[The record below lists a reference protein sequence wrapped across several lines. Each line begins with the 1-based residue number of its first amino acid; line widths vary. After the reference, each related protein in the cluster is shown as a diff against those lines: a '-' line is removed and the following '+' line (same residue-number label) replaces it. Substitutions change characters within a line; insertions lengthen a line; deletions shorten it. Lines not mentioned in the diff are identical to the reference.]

1 MEGQKWKDMRA
12 TLSPSYTASKMRGML
27 ELMKINAEQAVRHM
41 KSKIVDKTGTDVE
54 LKDLFSRYAN
64 DVIASTAFG
73 LKINSFE
80 GDNEF
85 FKMGQVVTSFTTF
98 ETLKFFLISNFQTMS
113 KYLGIKLFPEEDSRY
128 FMRLV
133 LDTMKQRKAENIVRP
148 DLINTLMEVKESGKW
163 TDEELVAQ
171 CFIFFFAGFDTVTL
185 TLCCTAYEIMRDQD
199 VQEKLRSEINDVVES
214 LDGSP
219 VTYEALGKLK
229 YLDAVLQE
237 ALRIWPQ
244 APQVDRV
251 CTKPTL
257 IVDPDTGRR
266 INLNVGDAV
275 SIPIVGLQRDA
286 KYFPEPMRFDPER
299 FNEDNKKS
307 IDANTYMP
315 FGIGPRMCIGMR
327 FAQLEIKTILFYFL
341 KEFKL
346 EPCAKS
352 TIPLVLDPTTIQPE
366 PKEGFW
372 MKVLEC

>member
-1 MEGQKWKDMRA
+1 
-12 TLSPSYTASKMRGML
+12 MRGMF
-27 ELMKINAEQAVRHM
+27 ELMKTNSEQAVNHM
-41 KSKIVDKTGTDVE
+41 KSKLVHKSGTDVE

-64 DVIASTAFG
+64 DVIAATAFG

-98 ETLKFFLISNFQTMS
+98 ETLKFFLISNFQTIS
-113 KYLGIKLFPEEDSRY
+113 KYLRIKLFPKEQTGY

-133 LDTMKQRKAENIVRP
+133 LDAMKQRKAQNLVRP
-148 DLINTLMEVKESGKW
+148 DLINTLMDVKESGKW
-163 TDEELVAQ
+163 TDEEIVAQ

-185 TLCCTAYEIMRDQD
+185 TLCCTAYEIMRDKD
-199 VQEKLRSEINDVVES
+199 VQDKLRSEINEVVES
-214 LDGSP
+214 LDGSSL
-219 VTYEALGKLK
+219 TYEALGKLK

-237 ALRIWPQ
+237 TLRIWPQ
-244 APQVDRV
+244 APIVDRV
-251 CTKPTL
+251 CTKPTFV
-257 IVDPDTGRR
+257 IDPDTGKK
-266 INLNVGDAV
+266 INLNVGDSVA
-275 SIPIVGLQRDA
+275 IPIVGLQRDA
-286 KYFPEPMRFDPER
+286 KYFPEPMKFDPER
-299 FNEDNKKS
+299 FNEDNKNS
-307 IDANTYMP
+307 IDTNTYMP

-341 KEFKL
+341 KEFKF

-372 MKVLEC
+372 VKVFECSDF